1 MGKSTLFNALT
12 ASKNAEAA
20 NFPFCTIDPNIGIV
34 DVVDERLDKL
44 TELSKSKK
52 KIYTNI
58 TFVDIA
64 GLVKGASKGEGLG
77 NKFLSHIREVDAIIH
92 LVRCFDS
99 EKITHVNSKINP
111 VEDLETIKTEI
122 ILSDIDIIQ
131 KKLEKGKKKLLEEKQ
146 IKILEEKLNQ
156 LNEGKEIFI
165 NGSDEKKF
173 LSSLGLLSIKPKIIV
188 CNVDEESL
196 ANGNAFTKEVQ
207 NKYSNEK
214 VVTICADIEDQIMGL
229 DNSERETFMKEIGL
243 NKTGLNQLI
252 KEGYELLNLDT
263 FFTSGPEESRAWT
276 VEKNT
281 PAPKAASVI
290 HTDFEKKFLTTL
302 GLLSIKPKIIVC
314 NVDEESLA
322 TGNAFT
328 EDVKRKYTAEKIV
341 TICADIE
348 DQIMGL
354 DNNERETF
362 MKEIGLNKTGLNQL
376 IKEGYDLL
384 NLDTFFTSGPEE
396 SRAWTIE
403 KNTLAPQA
411 ASVIHTDFEKNFI
424 RAEAV
429 TCEDFI
435 KFGSAEKC
443 KENGKLRIEG
453 KDYIVKDGDVLYFRV
468 NP

>member
-1 MGKSTLFNALT
+1 MGFKCGIVGLPNVGKSTLFNALT

-20 NFPFCTIDPNIGIV
+20 NFPFCTINPNIGIV
-34 DVVDERLDKL
+34 DVVDKRLDQISKL
-44 TELSKSKK
+44 SNSKK

-92 LVRCFDS
+92 LVRCFKS
-99 EKITHVNSKINP
+99 EKITHVNSEINP
-111 VEDLETIKTEI
+111 LNDLDTIKTEI
-122 ILSDIDIIQ
+122 ILSDIDLIQ
-131 KKLEKGKKKLLEEKQ
+131 KKLEKSKKKSLNSREIEILDNRLELLNKGDEKVSENLEEQ
-146 IKILEEKLNQ
+146 
-156 LNEGKEIFI
+156 
-165 NGSDEKKF
+165 KF
-173 LSSLGLLSIKPKIIV
+173 LNSIGLLTIKPKIIV
-188 CNVDEESL
+188 CNVDEGSL
-196 ANGNAFTKEVQ
+196 VSGNEFT
-207 NKYSNEK
+207 
-214 VVTICADIEDQIMGL
+214 
-229 DNSERETFMKEIGL
+229 NSVK
-243 NKTGLNQLI
+243 
-252 KEGYELLNLDT
+252 
-263 FFTSGPEESRAWT
+263 S
-276 VEKNT
+276 
-281 PAPKAASVI
+281 
-290 HTDFEKKFLTTL
+290 KFR
-302 GLLSIKPKIIVC
+302 
-314 NVDEESLA
+314 ND
-322 TGNAFT
+322 
-328 EDVKRKYTAEKIV
+328 KIV

-354 DNNERETF
+354 DNNERESF

-396 SRAWTIE
+396 SRAWTIK
-403 KNTLAPQA
+403 KNTLAPKA
-411 ASVIHTDFEKNFI
+411 AAVIHSDFEKNFI

-435 KFGSAEKC
+435 QFGSAEKC

>member
-1 MGKSTLFNALT
+1 MGFRCGIVGLPNVGKSTLFNALT

-34 DVVDERLDKL
+34 DVVDKRLDQ
-44 TELSKSKK
+44 LSKLSNSKK

-92 LVRCFDS
+92 LVRCFESD
-99 EKITHVNSKINP
+99 KITHVNSKINP

-131 KKLEKGKKKLLEEKQ
+131 KKLDKGKKKLLNEKE
-146 IKILEEKLNQ
+146 IKILEEKLDQ
-156 LNEGKEIFI
+156 LNQGLEITTNKEED
-165 NGSDEKKF
+165 NKF
-173 LSSLGLLSIKPKIIV
+173 LYNLGLLSVKPKIIV

-196 ANGNAFTKEVQ
+196 VK
-207 NKYSNEK
+207 
-214 VVTICADIEDQIMGL
+214 
-229 DNSERETFMKEIGL
+229 
-243 NKTGLNQLI
+243 
-252 KEGYELLNLDT
+252 
-263 FFTSGPEESRAWT
+263 
-276 VEKNT
+276 
-281 PAPKAASVI
+281 
-290 HTDFEKKFLTTL
+290 
-302 GLLSIKPKIIVC
+302 
-314 NVDEESLA
+314 
-322 TGNAFT
+322 GNAFT
-328 EDVKRKYTAEKIV
+328 ESVKNKHTNEKVV

-362 MKEIGLNKTGLNQL
+362 MQEIGLNKTGLNQL

-396 SRAWTIE
+396 SRAWTVR
-403 KNTLAPQA
+403 KNTPAPKA

-424 RAEAV
+424 RAETV

-435 KFGSAEKC
+435 KHGSAEKC
-443 KENGKLRIEG
+443 KESGKLRIEG
-453 KDYIVKDGDVLYFRV
+453 KEYIVKDGDVLYFRV

>member
-1 MGKSTLFNALT
+1 MGFKCGIVGLPNIGKSTLFNALT

-34 DVVDERLDKL
+34 DVIDERLDKL
-44 TELSKSKK
+44 TKLSNSKK

-92 LVRCFDS
+92 LVRCFESD
-99 EKITHVNSKINP
+99 KITHVNSNINP

-122 ILSDIDIIQ
+122 ILSDLDVIQ
-131 KKLEKGKKKLLEEKQ
+131 KKLEKGKKKLLQEKE

-156 LNEGKEIFI
+156 LNDGKEILTNDEF
-165 NGSDEKKF
+165 EKKF

-196 ANGNAFTKEVQ
+196 AKGNT
-207 NKYSNEK
+207 
-214 VVTICADIEDQIMGL
+214 
-229 DNSERETFMKEIGL
+229 
-243 NKTGLNQLI
+243 
-252 KEGYELLNLDT
+252 
-263 FFTSGPEESRAWT
+263 
-276 VEKNT
+276 
-281 PAPKAASVI
+281 
-290 HTDFEKKFLTTL
+290 
-302 GLLSIKPKIIVC
+302 
-314 NVDEESLA
+314 
-322 TGNAFT
+322 FT
-328 EDVKRKYTAEKIV
+328 ESIIKNYSKEKIV

-396 SRAWTIE
+396 SRAWTVK
-403 KNTLAPQA
+403 KNTLAPKA

-424 RAEAV
+424 RAETV

-435 KFGSAEKC
+435 KYGSAEKC

>member
-1 MGKSTLFNALT
+1 MGFKCGIVGLPNVGKSTLFNALT

-34 DVVDERLDKL
+34 DVIDERLDQ
-44 TELSKSKK
+44 LSKLSNSKK

-92 LVRCFDS
+92 LVRCFESD
-99 EKITHVNSKINP
+99 KITHVNSEINP
-111 VEDLETIKTEI
+111 IEDLEIIKTEI
-122 ILSDIDIIQ
+122 ALSDLDIIH
-131 KKLEKGKKKLLEEKQ
+131 KKLEKGKKKLLQEKE
-146 IKILEEKLNQ
+146 IKILEEKLNL
-156 LNEGKEIFI
+156 LNSGKELII
-165 NGSDEKKF
+165 NDQFERKF
-173 LSSLGLLSIKPKIIV
+173 LS
-188 CNVDEESL
+188 
-196 ANGNAFTKEVQ
+196 
-207 NKYSNEK
+207 
-214 VVTICADIEDQIMGL
+214 
-229 DNSERETFMKEIGL
+229 
-243 NKTGLNQLI
+243 
-252 KEGYELLNLDT
+252 
-263 FFTSGPEESRAWT
+263 
-276 VEKNT
+276 
-281 PAPKAASVI
+281 
-290 HTDFEKKFLTTL
+290 TL

-314 NVDEESLA
+314 NVDEDSLA
-322 TGNAFT
+322 KGNTFT
-328 EDVKRKYTAEKIV
+328 KTIKEKYSNEKII

-354 DNNERETF
+354 NNNDRETF

-396 SRAWTIE
+396 SRAWTVV
-403 KNTLAPQA
+403 KNTLAPKA

-429 TCEDFI
+429 SCEDFI

>member
-1 MGKSTLFNALT
+1 MGFKCGIVGLPNVGKSTLFNALT

-34 DVVDERLDKL
+34 DVIDNRLDKL
-44 TELSKSKK
+44 SKLSNSKK

-77 NKFLSHIREVDAIIH
+77 NKFLSHIREVDAIVH
-92 LVRCFDS
+92 LVRCFES

-111 VEDLETIKTEI
+111 IDDLETIKTEI
-122 ILSDIDIIQ
+122 ILSDLDIIQ
-131 KKLEKGKKKLLEEKQ
+131 KKLEKGKKKLLQEKEV
-146 IKILEEKLNQ
+146 KILEEKLKK
-156 LNEGKEIFI
+156 LNEGKEATFD
-165 NGSDEKKF
+165 DE
-173 LSSLGLLSIKPKIIV
+173 
-188 CNVDEESL
+188 
-196 ANGNAFTKEVQ
+196 
-207 NKYSNEK
+207 
-214 VVTICADIEDQIMGL
+214 
-229 DNSERETFMKEIGL
+229 
-243 NKTGLNQLI
+243 
-252 KEGYELLNLDT
+252 
-263 FFTSGPEESRAWT
+263 
-276 VEKNT
+276 
-281 PAPKAASVI
+281 
-290 HTDFEKKFLTTL
+290 FEKKFLTTL

-322 TGNAFT
+322 TGNIFT
-328 EDVKRKYTAEKIV
+328 EDVKRKYPDEKIV

-396 SRAWTIE
+396 SRAWTVE

-435 KFGSAEKC
+435 KYGSAEKC

>member
-1 MGKSTLFNALT
+1 MGFKCGIVGLPNVGKSTLFNALT

-34 DVVDERLDKL
+34 DVIDERLDKL
-44 TELSKSKK
+44 TSLSNSKK

-77 NKFLSHIREVDAIIH
+77 NKFLSHIREVDAIVH
-92 LVRCFDS
+92 LVRCFESD
-99 EKITHVNSKINP
+99 KITHVNSNINP

-122 ILSDIDIIQ
+122 ILSDLDIIE
-131 KKLEKGKKKLLEEKQ
+131 KKLEKGKKKLLQEKE
-146 IKILEEKLNQ
+146 IKILEEKL
-156 LNEGKEIFI
+156 K
-165 NGSDEKKF
+165 
-173 LSSLGLLSIKPKIIV
+173 
-188 CNVDEESL
+188 
-196 ANGNAFTKEVQ
+196 
-207 NKYSNEK
+207 
-214 VVTICADIEDQIMGL
+214 
-229 DNSERETFMKEIGL
+229 
-243 NKTGLNQLI
+243 
-252 KEGYELLNLDT
+252 LLNT
-263 FFTSGPEESRAWT
+263 GNE
-276 VEKNT
+276 
-281 PAPKAASVI
+281 ASI
-290 HTDFEKKFLTTL
+290 NDKFEKKFLTSL

-322 TGNAFT
+322 TGNSFT
-328 EDVKRKYTAEKIV
+328 EDVNRKYPGEKIV

-424 RAEAV
+424 RAEAIS
-429 TCEDFI
+429 CEDFI